1 MKKYR
6 LFYIMHGFETLRP
19 SDSQMKILLVRLSS
33 MGDLIH
39 TLPAVQDL
47 ARHCPQVELH
57 WLAEAGFADIARL
70 HPFVAKV
77 IPMRWRQ
84 WRKQLFAPQTRR
96 EMRAL
101 KQELAG
107 GGYDFVLDSQGLIK
121 SAWFARWAG
130 VPVKGLDR
138 HSARESWAAAFYAER
153 FQVAKGC
160 DAVWRNR
167 ELFARVFGYRFEGA
181 ADFGVR
187 VPEGAA
193 VQGLPE
199 NYRVALHATSRDS
212 KLWPQGHW
220 VDLLNRLHA
229 ADGAVVW
236 LPWGNEAERQRALA
250 LAAQVDGAQVPAE
263 RLGLLQAAYVL
274 RGAHSVIGVDTGLLH
289 LANALDKPLVGIYTD
304 SDPVKTGVQTSAWAC
319 NVGGIGCVPSA
330 EEVFGLVRSAEQAYR
345 DAQKF

>member
-1 MKKYR
+1 
-6 LFYIMHGFETLRP
+6 
-19 SDSQMKILLVRLSS
+19 MKILLVRLSS

-84 WRKQLFAPQTRR
+84 WRKRLFAADTRR
-96 EMRAL
+96 QMRAL

-121 SAWFARWAG
+121 SAWFARQAG
-130 VPVKGLDR
+130 VPVKGLDK
-138 HSARESWAAAFYAER
+138 HSAREGWAAAFYAQG
-153 FQVAKGC
+153 FQVAKGR

-167 ELFARVFGYRFEGA
+167 ELFAQVFGYRFDGA

-187 VPEGAA
+187 VPDGAA

-199 NYRVALHATSRDS
+199 NYRVALHATSRES
-212 KLWPQGHW
+212 KLWPDKYW
-220 VDLLNRLHA
+220 VELLNRLHA
-229 ADGAVVW
+229 ADGAAVW
-236 LPWGNEAERQRALA
+236 LPWGSGAERQRALA
-250 LAAQVDGAQVPAE
+250 LADQIEAAQVPE
-263 RLGLLQAAYVL
+263 EKLGLLQAAYVL
-274 RGAHSVIGVDTGLLH
+274 RGARSVIGVDTGLLH
-289 LANALDKPLVGIYTD
+289 LANALDKPLIGIYTD
-304 SDPVKTGVQTSAWAC
+304 SDPAKTGVQPSAWAE
-319 NVGGIGCVPSA
+319 NMGGIGCPPQP
-330 EEVFGLVRSAEQAYR
+330 EEVLEQLLLLEQAHQTGR
-345 DAQKF
+345 EVFR